1 MECYFLLVEPGLPEN
16 IGAAARAI
24 KTMGFN
30 KLRLVNPAN
39 HLADEARWL
48 AHASTEILESA
59 EVYDSFDAAVKDID
73 LTIATTAKRRSAK
86 FDYYSSDELPGII
99 KGKKRSI
106 NSVGVVFG
114 KEESGLDNEVVQ
126 RCDLAS
132 YIPMKSA
139 YPSLNLAQAVMV
151 FTYELSKLNL
161 TEKKSMK
168 EPVNEML
175 YPAFKEKLD
184 SLLRDL
190 RIDRNTNLYHRILE
204 RAAIMEDD
212 DINLALSILNRIG

>member
-1 MECYFLLVEPGLPEN
+1 
-16 IGAAARAI
+16 
-24 KTMGFN
+24 
-30 KLRLVNPAN
+30 
-39 HLADEARWL
+39 
-48 AHASTEILESA
+48 
-59 EVYDSFDAAVKDID
+59 
-73 LTIATTAKRRSAK
+73 
-86 FDYYSSDELPGII
+86 
-99 KGKKRSI
+99 
-106 NSVGVVFG
+106 
-114 KEESGLDNEVVQ
+114 
-126 RCDLAS
+126 
-132 YIPMKSA
+132 MKSA

>member
-48 AHASTEILESA
+48 ARASTEILESA
-59 EVYDSFDAAVKDID
+59 EVYDSFGAAVKDID

-99 KGKKRSI
+99 KGKKEALI
-106 NSVGVVFG
+106 ALVLFLV
-114 KEESGLDNEVVQ
+114 KKKAGL
-126 RCDLAS
+126 
-132 YIPMKSA
+132 IMK
-139 YPSLNLAQAVMV
+139 L
-151 FTYELSKLNL
+151 
-161 TEKKSMK
+161 
-168 EPVNEML
+168 
-175 YPAFKEKLD
+175 FKD
-184 SLLRDL
+184 VTWPPISP
-190 RIDRNTNLYHRILE
+190 
-204 RAAIMEDD
+204 
-212 DINLALSILNRIG
+212 